1 MGEDCSSSTTIPAT
15 LTVTTA
21 SIQPT
26 ARLRAVGAIS
36 IQSDQGASAL
46 WSSLAPLLA
55 EDGRAP
61 LGGLISG
68 WCGWKRCI
76 LNRPFDSSGK
86 TTFMKRRAAFALVQ
100 PCSAARRGWPSAA
113 RRAHFGLVRV

>member
-36 IQSDQGASAL
+36 IRLKEEEQQCSPKA
-46 WSSLAPLLA
+46 
-55 EDGRAP
+55 
-61 LGGLISG
+61 
-68 WCGWKRCI
+68 
-76 LNRPFDSSGK
+76 
-86 TTFMKRRAAFALVQ
+86 Q
-100 PCSAARRGWPSAA
+100 PDDLMTP
-113 RRAHFGLVRV
+113 

>member
-36 IQSDQGASAL
+36 IRLKEEEQ
-46 WSSLAPLLA
+46 
-55 EDGRAP
+55 
-61 LGGLISG
+61 
-68 WCGWKRCI
+68 
-76 LNRPFDSSGK
+76 
-86 TTFMKRRAAFALVQ
+86 
-100 PCSAARRGWPSAA
+100 
-113 RRAHFGLVRV
+113 

>member
-36 IQSDQGASAL
+36 IRLKEEEEQAVLEPKA
-46 WSSLAPLLA
+46 
-55 EDGRAP
+55 
-61 LGGLISG
+61 
-68 WCGWKRCI
+68 
-76 LNRPFDSSGK
+76 
-86 TTFMKRRAAFALVQ
+86 Q
-100 PCSAARRGWPSAA
+100 PDDLMTP
-113 RRAHFGLVRV
+113 